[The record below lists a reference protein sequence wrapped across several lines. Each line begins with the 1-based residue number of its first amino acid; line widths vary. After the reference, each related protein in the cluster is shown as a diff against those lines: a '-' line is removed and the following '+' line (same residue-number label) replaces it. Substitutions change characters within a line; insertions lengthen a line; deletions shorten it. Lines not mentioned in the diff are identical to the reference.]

1 MAESIDKYIGEVQ
14 EKVNELLV
22 ETGSPQQAFT
32 KYVLEAMSEKGNL
45 GEAEECYG
53 IIRNDANG
61 NVLGEINGYAI
72 SLSGETICLF
82 YTIYEPP
89 QGDGPYPVPADRY
102 HNAINRLQGYYK
114 EAVAGRCND
123 MEPSSADYKICK
135 FIYENE
141 EEITNVRL
149 FVITN
154 GTIKSNLKEP
164 KQRINDKLVTFT
176 SWDLNLLF
184 TNLHSSSDHLSVDID
199 LLSDP
204 EYNFRIPFI
213 ELQSETEKYHTYIAM
228 LPGEFL
234 YNLYE
239 NFNTD
244 LLQSNVRFFKGKKGC
259 NKGIFD
265 TLETKPHR
273 FLAYN
278 NGLTATAKDVL
289 ADYNEDLQTG
299 TLKFIEN
306 FQILNGGQTTASIYY
321 AKKAKPDIDLS
332 TVFVQMKLIVL
343 QDNIDDFHSSITRY
357 SNTQTSVS
365 ISDYST
371 NNPFNQKLQELSRTI
386 IAPDLTH
393 TGKISHWYYERVS
406 GQYDQDSARLKTK
419 AEKEKFKAE
428 NPTTQKFDK
437 CELGKVYTAWTQRP
451 DVSINGPQK
460 CYQEFIKEFKD
471 TIPDSI
477 FFENFCAML
486 MMYRFMEKKNPVFL
500 EYHQVK
506 AQMTMY
512 TLAMLYHVTN
522 GSLSLYKIWQNQC
535 LSEPLKEFINEL
547 SRQLYEKLMRDCP
560 PTTTFRDFCKSPKT
574 WEAARKYTFTL
585 DMASIADDLKRPDEE
600 KARKLAS
607 KSDNENER
615 KEVESYGAAFWDGL
629 YGFTEYDIFTDN
641 ERKIMSE
648 IRQALLDSKMLTSVL
663 VFEARQILKKFNEL
677 GVSKEEIANRSNIK
691 ATRKDKDST
700 AMFKRIQDLTEED
713 WTKIR
718 AVVSRVCEE
727 ADAKIVKKLALQKD
741 RSKLTFK
748 QLTVVCRALDSINE
762 KFGSKMTKT
771 F

>member
-1 MAESIDKYIGEVQ
+1 M
-14 EKVNELLV
+14 
-22 ETGSPQQAFT
+22 
-32 KYVLEAMSEKGNL
+32 
-45 GEAEECYG
+45 
-53 IIRNDANG
+53 
-61 NVLGEINGYAI
+61 
-72 SLSGETICLF
+72 
-82 YTIYEPP
+82 
-89 QGDGPYPVPADRY
+89 
-102 HNAINRLQGYYK
+102 
-114 EAVAGRCND
+114 AGRCND

-306 FQILNGGQTTASIYY
+306 FRILNGGQTTASIYY

-357 SNTQTSVS
+357 SILRPAYQFPITA
-365 ISDYST
+365 
-371 NNPFNQKLQELSRTI
+371 RTI
-386 IAPDLTH
+386 PSTEVAGIVPH
-393 TGKISHWYYERVS
+393 NH
-406 GQYDQDSARLKTK
+406 
-419 AEKEKFKAE
+419 
-428 NPTTQKFDK
+428 
-437 CELGKVYTAWTQRP
+437 
-451 DVSINGPQK
+451 
-460 CYQEFIKEFKD
+460 
-471 TIPDSI
+471 
-477 FFENFCAML
+477 
-486 MMYRFMEKKNPVFL
+486 
-500 EYHQVK
+500 
-506 AQMTMY
+506 
-512 TLAMLYHVTN
+512 
-522 GSLSLYKIWQNQC
+522 
-535 LSEPLKEFINEL
+535 
-547 SRQLYEKLMRDCP
+547 
-560 PTTTFRDFCKSPKT
+560 SPG
-574 WEAARKYTFTL
+574 L
-585 DMASIADDLKRPDEE
+585 DPHR
-600 KARKLAS
+600 
-607 KSDNENER
+607 
-615 KEVESYGAAFWDGL
+615 
-629 YGFTEYDIFTDN
+629 
-641 ERKIMSE
+641 
-648 IRQALLDSKMLTSVL
+648 
-663 VFEARQILKKFNEL
+663 
-677 GVSKEEIANRSNIK
+677 
-691 ATRKDKDST
+691 
-700 AMFKRIQDLTEED
+700 
-713 WTKIR
+713 
-718 AVVSRVCEE
+718 
-727 ADAKIVKKLALQKD
+727 
-741 RSKLTFK
+741 
-748 QLTVVCRALDSINE
+748 
-762 KFGSKMTKT
+762 
-771 F
+771 

>member
-1 MAESIDKYIGEVQ
+1 M
-14 EKVNELLV
+14 N
-22 ETGSPQQAFT
+22 
-32 KYVLEAMSEKGNL
+32 NL
-45 GEAEECYG
+45 
-53 IIRNDANG
+53 
-61 NVLGEINGYAI
+61 
-72 SLSGETICLF
+72 T
-82 YTIYEPP
+82 
-89 QGDGPYPVPADRY
+89 Q
-102 HNAINRLQGYYK
+102 
-114 EAVAGRCND
+114 
-123 MEPSSADYKICK
+123 
-135 FIYENE
+135 
-141 EEITNVRL
+141 
-149 FVITN
+149 
-154 GTIKSNLKEP
+154 
-164 KQRINDKLVTFT
+164 
-176 SWDLNLLF
+176 
-184 TNLHSSSDHLSVDID
+184 VDID

-648 IRQALLDSKMLTSVL
+648 IRQALLGSKMLTSVL

>member
-1 MAESIDKYIGEVQ
+1 M
-14 EKVNELLV
+14 
-22 ETGSPQQAFT
+22 
-32 KYVLEAMSEKGNL
+32 
-45 GEAEECYG
+45 
-53 IIRNDANG
+53 
-61 NVLGEINGYAI
+61 
-72 SLSGETICLF
+72 
-82 YTIYEPP
+82 
-89 QGDGPYPVPADRY
+89 
-102 HNAINRLQGYYK
+102 
-114 EAVAGRCND
+114 
-123 MEPSSADYKICK
+123 
-135 FIYENE
+135 
-141 EEITNVRL
+141 
-149 FVITN
+149 
-154 GTIKSNLKEP
+154 
-164 KQRINDKLVTFT
+164 
-176 SWDLNLLF
+176 NLLF

-393 TGKISHWYYERVS
+393 TGKIAHWYYERVS

-648 IRQALLDSKMLTSVL
+648 IRQALLGSKMLTSVL

>member
-1 MAESIDKYIGEVQ
+1 
-14 EKVNELLV
+14 
-22 ETGSPQQAFT
+22 
-32 KYVLEAMSEKGNL
+32 
-45 GEAEECYG
+45 
-53 IIRNDANG
+53 
-61 NVLGEINGYAI
+61 
-72 SLSGETICLF
+72 
-82 YTIYEPP
+82 
-89 QGDGPYPVPADRY
+89 
-102 HNAINRLQGYYK
+102 
-114 EAVAGRCND
+114 

-393 TGKISHWYYERVS
+393 TGKIAHWYYERVS

-615 KEVESYGAAFWDGL
+615 KEVESYGALSGRPLWL
-629 YGFTEYDIFTDN
+629 YG
-641 ERKIMSE
+641 
-648 IRQALLDSKMLTSVL
+648 V
-663 VFEARQILKKFNEL
+663 
-677 GVSKEEIANRSNIK
+677 
-691 ATRKDKDST
+691 
-700 AMFKRIQDLTEED
+700 
-713 WTKIR
+713 
-718 AVVSRVCEE
+718 
-727 ADAKIVKKLALQKD
+727 
-741 RSKLTFK
+741 
-748 QLTVVCRALDSINE
+748 
-762 KFGSKMTKT
+762 
-771 F
+771 

>member
-1 MAESIDKYIGEVQ
+1 
-14 EKVNELLV
+14 
-22 ETGSPQQAFT
+22 
-32 KYVLEAMSEKGNL
+32 
-45 GEAEECYG
+45 
-53 IIRNDANG
+53 
-61 NVLGEINGYAI
+61 
-72 SLSGETICLF
+72 
-82 YTIYEPP
+82 
-89 QGDGPYPVPADRY
+89 
-102 HNAINRLQGYYK
+102 
-114 EAVAGRCND
+114 

-615 KEVESYGAAFWDGL
+615 KEVESYGASFWDGL

-648 IRQALLDSKMLTSVL
+648 IRQALLGSKMLTSVL